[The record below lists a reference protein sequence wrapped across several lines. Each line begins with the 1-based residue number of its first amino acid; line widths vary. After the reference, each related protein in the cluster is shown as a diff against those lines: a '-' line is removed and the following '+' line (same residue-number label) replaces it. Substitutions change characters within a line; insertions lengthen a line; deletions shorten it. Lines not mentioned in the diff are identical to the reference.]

1 MQALIDVQTSAFL
14 APGAFPPPPDDPAL
28 AVVTL
33 TDAEAAKL
41 TQRGVKTVAKD
52 GTVTVFL
59 DPAIV
64 AAEQA
69 AETAAQAASTERT
82 AATTDLRDQYAAAVT
97 RLDAIIANGSTFTA
111 AQVRDGLIDVA
122 RIERRLLRVLRAQIG
137 G

>member
-1 MQALIDVQTSAFL
+1 MQALIDVQTSAIL
-14 APGAFPPPPDDPAL
+14 ATGAFPTPPDDPAL

-69 AETAAQAASTERT
+69 AETAAQAASTE
-82 AATTDLRDQYAAAVT
+82 ATTDLRDQYAAAVT